1 MFPNFVA
8 LTHANTLTLSPYCFA
23 PHRKCKSFS
32 LKAIKCAHEL
42 HSFTQT
48 KCEWI
53 KMWKN
58 SRLVS
63 AQNKSS
69 CTNAMTFVFQE
80 NSVINWP
87 HVHFYTSFS
96 CCSSISIWF
105 SSIRYWRH
113 SHRKS
118 HKSIFHHDE
127 WNRYGRSIAWNVY
140 GNARVI
146 LLLYHLFGSST
157 WLYVERE
164 RERKEKTRDN
174 FLRFCLL
181 QMLSI
186 ACDSFLLFLLF
197 QIHFFPIF
205 FGNRCLF
212 TQPLKLA
219 IFHISSE
226 FIPEIK
232 RKKKI
237 TAGSWEQNSKKAK
250 KREKNTD
257 RKKNSTN
264 NFLIGKFSALNKI
277 WKYSI

>member
-1 MFPNFVA
+1 MNSRNLRSSFSYLMFPNFVA
-8 LTHANTLTLSPYCFA
+8 LTHANTLTLSTLFV

-96 CCSSISIWF
+96 CCSSILIWF
-105 SSIRYWRH
+105 SLFGI
-113 SHRKS
+113 
-118 HKSIFHHDE
+118 
-127 WNRYGRSIAWNVY
+127 G
-140 GNARVI
+140 VI
-146 LLLYHLFGSST
+146 LTEKVTSQFFTMTNETDMVDRLLEMFTAMRAWFCYFIIYLGRQLDCM
-157 WLYVERE
+157 WRE
-164 RERKEKTRDN
+164 REVKTKDN
-174 FLRFCLL
+174 FLRF
-181 QMLSI
+181 LSFANAFNRMWFFSI
-186 ACDSFLLFLLF
+186 VFAFPNSFLS
-197 QIHFFPIF
+197 IF

-226 FIPEIK
+226 FIPKIK
-232 RKKKI
+232 RKKI
-237 TAGSWEQNSKKAK
+237 TAGSWEQNSKKERK
-250 KREKNTD
+250 KYTD
-257 RKKNSTN
+257 RKK
-264 NFLIGKFSALNKI
+264 LNE
-277 WKYSI
+277 